1 MNNNY
6 SFRKHQP
13 ASMRWWH
20 WLNALAI
27 LALLGTVLLRKT
39 FLSWRTNAAYIQSKI
54 EEGAG
59 SITPEVAESIA
70 KGLRDVMWQWHYWIG
85 FALGALLVARILIG
99 IFVVKKCPATHA
111 VQSAMGIRTLP
122 RETRISA
129 LHYTLVKSGYALFY
143 LITVY
148 MVLSGVA
155 LYFKK
160 ELGIS
165 KDIGSLVKEVH
176 EFLMWFFVIFV
187 VGHIAG
193 VFIAENR
200 GDKGLTS
207 DMISGGDQ

>member
-1 MNNNY
+1 MNNTY
-6 SFRKHQP
+6 SFKKHQP

-59 SITPEVAESIA
+59 SVTPEVAESIA

-111 VQSAMGIRTLP
+111 VQSAMGISSVP
-122 RETRISA
+122 RETRITA
-129 LHYTLVKSGYALFY
+129 VHYTLVKSGYALFY
-143 LITVY
+143 LITLY
-148 MVLSGVA
+148 MVLSGIA

-160 ELGIS
+160 EMGLS
-165 KDIGSLVKEVH
+165 KDITSLLKEVH

-193 VFIAENR
+193 VFFAENR

-207 DMISGGDQ
+207 DMISGGDE

>member
-1 MNNNY
+1 MTTNY
-6 SFRKHQP
+6 SFKKHQP
-13 ASMRWWH
+13 ATMRWWH

-39 FLSWRTNAAYIQSKI
+39 FLSWRTNAAYIQSKV

-59 SITPEVAESIA
+59 SITPEVAQNIA

-111 VQSAMGIRTLP
+111 VQSAMGISKAP
-122 RETRISA
+122 RETRITA
-129 LHYTLVKSGYALFY
+129 VHYTLVKSGYALFY
-143 LITVY
+143 LITLY
-148 MVLSGVA
+148 MVLSGIA

-160 ELGIS
+160 EMGLS
-165 KDIGSLVKEVH
+165 KDITSLLKEVH

-187 VGHIAG
+187 AGHIAG

-207 DMISGGDQ
+207 DMISGGE